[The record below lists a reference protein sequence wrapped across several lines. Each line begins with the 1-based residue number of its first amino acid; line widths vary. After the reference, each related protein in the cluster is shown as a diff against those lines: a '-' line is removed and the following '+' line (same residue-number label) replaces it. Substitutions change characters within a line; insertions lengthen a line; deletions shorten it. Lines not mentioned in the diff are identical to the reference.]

1 MKTNK
6 KGITLIAL
14 VITIIILLIL
24 AAVAIQLALGDNGLI
39 GKAREG
45 QGKQTVA
52 EATDKFKTLQAAA
65 WADYVASEKDSAAN
79 HTYVEALNRALT
91 ATTHPNIKGIT
102 SVGTFQEA
110 GALGTYT
117 LATSTVKLKYDGVE
131 KLKID
136 MDTNGNVT
144 YENIN

>member
-1 MKTNK
+1 MKNK

-45 QGKQTVA
+45 QGKQAVA

-65 WADYVASEKDSAAN
+65 WADYMVNPTKGDTEKQG
-79 HTYVEALNRALT
+79 YVTALTNALNEVK
-91 ATTHPNIKGIT
+91 HPKIKGIGT
-102 SVGTFQEA
+102 SGTFQA
-110 GALGTYT
+110 GGTPGSLTFSGTVNIEYEGQGKKALT
-117 LATSTVKLKYDGVE
+117 LQASGD
-131 KLKID
+131 
-136 MDTNGNVT
+136 VT
-144 YENIN
+144 MADL

>member
-24 AAVAIQLALGDNGLI
+24 AAVAIQLALGENGLI
-39 GKAREG
+39 GKAQSG

-52 EATDKFKTLQAAA
+52 EAADKFKTLQAAA
-65 WADYVASEKDSAAN
+65 WADYVVSGKDSAAN
-79 HTYVEALNRALT
+79 HTYVDALNAALT
-91 ATTHPNIKGIT
+91 ATTDPNIKGIT
-102 SVGTFQEA
+102 KVGTFQEA
-110 GALGTYT
+110 GTPGSYT
-117 LATSTVKLKYDGVE
+117 LVSSTVKLKYDGVE
-131 KLKID
+131 KLKIN